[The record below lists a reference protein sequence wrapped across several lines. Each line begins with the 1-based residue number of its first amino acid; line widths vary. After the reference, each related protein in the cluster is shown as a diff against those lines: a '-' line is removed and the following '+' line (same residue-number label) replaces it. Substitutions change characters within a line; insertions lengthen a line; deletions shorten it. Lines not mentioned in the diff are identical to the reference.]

1 MLRIKPI
8 RPANLFAARMFS
20 TSEEQH
26 FSVEKLESGVVMFNM
41 NRAKTRNAL
50 SKTLIDQF

>member
-1 MLRIKPI
+1 
-8 RPANLFAARMFS
+8 MFS
-20 TSEEQH
+20 TSEEHH
-26 FSVEKLESGVVMFNM
+26 FLVEKLDNGVVIFNM